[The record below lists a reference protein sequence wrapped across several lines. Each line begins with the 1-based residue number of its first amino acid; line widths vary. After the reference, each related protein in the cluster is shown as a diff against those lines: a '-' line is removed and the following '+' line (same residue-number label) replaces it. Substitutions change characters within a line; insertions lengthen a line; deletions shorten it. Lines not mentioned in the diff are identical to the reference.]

1 MSVALLEIRD
11 LSTRFYTYEGVV
23 QALDKI
29 SLTIE
34 YGETFGLV
42 GESGCG
48 KSVTVQSLMGLVQPP
63 GRVEGGCIKFYPD
76 KEDPERCREILS
88 LSETE
93 MRGVRGRQIA
103 MIFQEPNAALDPIMT
118 VGKQVAEVFLF
129 HYLDRLCKKVLT
141 TIKTDWRAYGFAP
154 FLLRSFYSAVLNH
167 TDSQWPVLLDRLPF
181 FKRWRK
187 PLWREA
193 LKEAGD
199 LLGRLGIASP
209 HDILSR
215 YPHQLSGGMKQR
227 VVIAMAL
234 AGAPVL
240 LIADEAT
247 SNLDV
252 TIQAQIM
259 ELIVSLKEESLSAML
274 FITHDLGLVA
284 EVCDRVGIMYAGT
297 LCEVASVE
305 ALFQSPAHPYTQ
317 ALMQSIP
324 TLTGAGELRTIAG
337 SVPNLITPPSGC
349 RFHPRCQSVS
359 EICKDRKPEMVSLS
373 PTHQVACHHLETI
386 R

>member
-1 MSVALLEIRD
+1 MALLEIRD

-23 QALDKI
+23 QALDNI

-34 YGETFGLV
+34 RGETFGLV

-48 KSVTVQSLMGLVQPP
+48 KSVTVQSLMGLVRPP
-63 GRVEGGCIKFYPD
+63 GRVEGGGIRFYPD
-76 KEDPERCREILS
+76 KENPERCLDILS

-93 MRGVRGRQIA
+93 MQRVRGRQIA

-118 VGKQVAEVFLF
+118 VGKQVAEVFSF
-129 HYLDRLCKKVLT
+129 HYPDRLCNAVAATLER
-141 TIKTDWRAYGFAP
+141 DPRAYGVAP
-154 FLLRSFYSAVLNH
+154 LLLRIFYNKVLH
-167 TDSQWPVLLDRLPF
+167 RPDSPWTALLDRLPF
-181 FKRWRK
+181 FRRWRT
-187 PLWREA
+187 PLWMEA
-193 LKEAGD
+193 LKQAGD
-199 LLGRLGIASP
+199 LLGRLGIAGP
-209 HDILSR
+209 HDILSQ

-252 TIQAQIM
+252 TIQAQIL
-259 ELIVSLKEESLSAML
+259 ELIVSLKKESLSALL

-284 EVCDRVGIMYAGT
+284 EVCDRVGVMYAGT
-297 LCEVASVE
+297 LCEVASVKE
-305 ALFQSPAHPYTQ
+305 LFREPAHPYTR
-317 ALMQSIP
+317 ALLESVP
-324 TLTGAGELRTIAG
+324 KLTVRGELSTIVG

-349 RFHPRCQSVS
+349 RFHPRCRSVS
-359 EICKDRKPEMVSLS
+359 DICKDRKPAMVSLS
-373 PTHQVACHHLETI
+373 ATHQAACHHVEAMK
-386 R
+386 